1 MKFGGQT
8 VKENNASFV
17 FEMSKLIWKILRRER
32 WHTGRVRN
40 IELEVAWN
48 DDPRV
53 AVENDALRAHAL
65 QEAHPLDHV
74 DQRQAFG
81 DLENVEKSN
90 HDKIK

>member
-1 MKFGGQT
+1 
-8 VKENNASFV
+8 
-17 FEMSKLIWKILRRER
+17 
-32 WHTGRVRN
+32 
-40 IELEVAWN
+40 
-48 DDPRV
+48 
-53 AVENDALRAHAL
+53 VENDALRAHAL